1 VSAQVELLA
10 ITPDPERV
18 IELAARTSYKSFHR
32 VGEGSASV
40 LIRKL
45 IRSGHESVLEH
56 AYATFRIMGG
66 SRAFTHQLV
75 RHRLASYTQESQRYV
90 DEVGFTY
97 VTPPSVQGNC
107 EALKVFGEAMEV
119 AREAYRKLRELGV
132 PKQDARFVL
141 PNATTSEIVVSANF
155 REWRHIF
162 SLRCHPSA
170 QWEIRDICLKILKI
184 LKERAPSVFEDFR
197 IDEERKVA
205 WREREGGEAV
215 RAEEDKDR

>member
-1 VSAQVELLA
+1 M
-10 ITPDPERV
+10 TPDPERV
-18 IELAARTSYKSFHR
+18 IELAARTSYKSFDKM
-32 VGEGSASV
+32 GEGSASA

-56 AYATFRIMGG
+56 AYATFRIRGG

-90 DEVGFTY
+90 DEVGFEY
-97 VTPPSVQGNC
+97 VTPPSIREGQ
-107 EALKVFGEAMEV
+107 EALRGFREAVEV
-119 AREAYRKLRELGV
+119 AREAYGRLRELGV

-162 SLRCHPSA
+162 ELRCHPSA
-170 QWEIRDICLKILKI
+170 QWEIREICLQILKL
-184 LKERAPSVFEDFR
+184 LKEKAPSAFEDFR
-197 IDEERKVA
+197 IDEEGNAA
-205 WREREGGEAV
+205 WREET
-215 RAEEDKDR
+215 

>member
-1 VSAQVELLA
+1 M
-10 ITPDPERV
+10 TPDPERV
-18 IELAARTSYKSFHR
+18 IELAARTSYKSFDKM
-32 VGEGSASV
+32 GEGSASA

-56 AYATFRIMGG
+56 AYATFRIRGG

-90 DEVGFTY
+90 DEVGFEY
-97 VTPPSVQGNC
+97 VTPPSIREGQ
-107 EALKVFGEAMEV
+107 EALRVFREAVEV
-119 AREAYRKLRELGV
+119 AREAYGRLRELGV

-162 SLRCHPSA
+162 ELRCHPSA
-170 QWEIRDICLKILKI
+170 QWEIREICLQILKL
-184 LKERAPSVFEDFR
+184 LKEKAPSAFEDFR
-197 IDEERKVA
+197 IDEEGNAA
-205 WREREGGEAV
+205 WREET
-215 RAEEDKDR
+215 